1 MKKVVLI
8 GFWSSILTAVMV
20 GLFFIALIASLL
32 KPELNYL
39 GYIPCLFLPWFYTMM
54 FIALHYMMPKEK
66 RVFTLPAVIAG
77 AIYTVYCSGVYYIQ
91 LSVVH
96 QNWQLT
102 ASDGFRNLVFA
113 PGSAAFALDM
123 LGYVFLCLGV
133 LAASQVFGKKPLE
146 KWLRRVMVVNGLFA
160 IPTFIFPLIPMGTDA
175 SSAAS
180 TDWYGSLALLGWCL
194 VFIPVPVLLARFFK
208 KHSGE

>member
-1 MKKVVLI
+1 MKKVAAI
-8 GFWSSILTAVMV
+8 GFWSSILAAVMV
-20 GLFFIALIASLL
+20 SLFFIALIASLL

-77 AIYTVYCSGVYYIQ
+77 AIYTAYCSGVYYIQ
-91 LSVVH
+91 LSVIQ
-96 QNWQLT
+96 QNWQQA
-102 ASDGFRNLVFA
+102 ASDTFRNLAFV

-146 KWLRRVMVVNGLFA
+146 KWLRRVMVINGLFA
-160 IPTFIFPLIPMGTDA
+160 IPTLIFPLIPMGQDA
-175 SSAAS
+175 ADLASANL
-180 TDWYGSLALLGWCL
+180 YGSLALLGWCL
-194 VFIPVPVLLARFFK
+194 VFIPVPILLARFFN
-208 KHSGE
+208 KHTDD